1 MDSSDPLPR
10 GLNQPKCPGSAP
22 ATDPAAFNA
31 HRPGAGAS
39 GLVQHVFHL
48 PARIPIAEPPRR
60 DLCAAPPSEKR
71 CTLSSAKFSEV
82 VGPVPAYAGRPDRV
96 P

>member
-1 MDSSDPLPR
+1 MVSNDPLSR

-22 ATDPAAFNA
+22 ARDPAAFNA
-31 HRPGAGAS
+31 HRLGTGAS

-48 PARIPIAEPPRR
+48 PARILIGTPRE

-71 CTLSSAKFSEV
+71 FTL
-82 VGPVPAYAGRPDRV
+82 
-96 P
+96 